1 MVIVMKKASNAL
13 KILTPEQINFI
24 KQRLET
30 GGSK

>member
-1 MVIVMKKASNAL
+1 MSVVQEPEVKW
-13 KILTPEQINFI
+13 TPEQINFI